1 MDRARERARRGRA
14 GACMVRACAYWKVV
28 IAHRLGWD
36 CPCSSGPCCSLWHL
50 RATCSTIDPDG
61 KDMSSRADVLECE
74 LVMNEMVQM
83 EAAERTTAHATPADL
98 EQDAL
103 LAVVVVI
110 DIDAIV

>member
-1 MDRARERARRGRA
+1 
-14 GACMVRACAYWKVV
+14 
-28 IAHRLGWD
+28 
-36 CPCSSGPCCSLWHL
+36 
-50 RATCSTIDPDG
+50 
-61 KDMSSRADVLECE
+61 MSSRADVLECE